1 MSLTSPPVGQTPP
14 LDQVKPL
21 AKKESP
27 LEVTKRILEE
37 HGVTDF
43 EVLDENNP
51 NGQILI
57 GEETL
62 AICEA
67 TKRGQPIVLITMRR
81 QFKDKTLSEKL
92 ELACKEIG
100 SQGIEV
106 IICTE
111 AVERPYPTEAEIKVA
126 GFLKELGFSVIHKDC
141 LSVDPKS
148 IKVGLETIGDKVVVK
163 VEIPQEA
170 LGEKEVARLKEA
182 LEQ

>member
-67 TKRGQPIVLITMRR
+67 TKRGQPIVLISMRR

-111 AVERPYPTEAEIKVA
+111 AVERPYPTEAEIKVSE
-126 GFLKELGFSVIHKDC
+126 FLKELGFTMFNLANNHV
-141 LSVDPKS
+141 LNF
-148 IKVGLETIGDKVVVK
+148 GRRGF
-163 VEIPQEA
+163 
-170 LGEKEVARLKEA
+170 
-182 LEQ
+182 EQNKNYLNQHQFDFFELFSQFSSYSK